1 MLLRMGFLPTFA
13 VAILTAVLSLQ
24 AAATVLQ
31 W

>member
-13 VAILTAVLSLQ
+13 VVVFMTVLSLR